1 VESLNINYEYLIK
14 TINVF
19 LGTPGVGKSLMSRML
34 SEKTGLKWLDVSKL
48 ATENACLDEFDE
60 EYQCRVL
67 NEEKV
72 IVLILYQF

>member
-1 VESLNINYEYLIK
+1 
-14 TINVF
+14 
-19 LGTPGVGKSLMSRML
+19 VGKSLMSRML

-72 IVLILYQF
+72 IILILYQF